1 MTPLI
6 SHLKPESSATLMLKD
21 TLNTVSSVLDNGQQ
35 QQQYTHHTFRYEQ
48 KKLIYE
54 HTFRYKQK
62 NTFRYKKKEYTQTFR
77 YTLSDTSGVQI
88 PPFQCLVSHYTDTH
102 LYVFSLPLPLPLL
115 INKFSKKRYIHRGTS
130 GMCDK
135 TDTKNKKT
143 DKVYTMDTKHTLTN
157 ISRLGTGM
165 NLPEPST
172 RNPDRIFFGY
182 GWGGYDRCLG
192 RRFEGDGNECDVSW
206 ITFQW

>member
-1 MTPLI
+1 
-6 SHLKPESSATLMLKD
+6 
-21 TLNTVSSVLDNGQQ
+21 
-35 QQQYTHHTFRYEQ
+35 
-48 KKLIYE
+48 
-54 HTFRYKQK
+54 
-62 NTFRYKKKEYTQTFR
+62 
-77 YTLSDTSGVQI
+77 
-88 PPFQCLVSHYTDTH
+88 
-102 LYVFSLPLPLPLL
+102 
-115 INKFSKKRYIHRGTS
+115 
-130 GMCDK
+130 MCDK

-206 ITFQW
+206 ITFQWWWMWRLVDNQSEPRVSYELVGTLNVWVSINNRSTNLVVSSLQPSVLKSPGVSTRTRPLRWYCNKWKW